1 MIIIVKPWLW
11 IVCRRWGW
19 WWWWS
24 QGGVGHKVRTHGE
37 AFHHLNIQGCMFF
50 VVRKYIIFH
59 IFPRILHGLLLWYWT
74 RQNYSLV
81 EQPVDILINKLTKIS
96 MIFVNPAEK
105 SSGALPTLKVSSMQ
119 CLSPTQS
126 MRGTSWR
133 EHRKC
138 RCREQEKCTS
148 FARLHLVLLTHTCYI
163 QKAVQ
168 ADSLQ
173 NQDFLIKLIYL

>member
-96 MIFVNPAEK
+96 IIDVNVNGYLFGPAYLRYWNQPLGGDGGGEGFLKVDSFINFDIFVN
-105 SSGALPTLKVSSMQ
+105 LVF
-119 CLSPTQS
+119 LSI
-126 MRGTSWR
+126 WFFC
-133 EHRKC
+133 ELWH
-138 RCREQEKCTS
+138 
-148 FARLHLVLLTHTCYI
+148 LHP
-163 QKAVQ
+163 
-168 ADSLQ
+168 
-173 NQDFLIKLIYL
+173 